1 MDPSGTESRETSSDK
16 DKTVLG
22 DLIAQLDRPDVA
34 AGVMATLDPAISESI
49 GHRAASL
56 SMSPAEFVTGAVHEF
71 IERADDDLW
80 FQLLTHIR
88 KADDPGI
95 VAVQTILR
103 WVVTER

>member
-1 MDPSGTESRETSSDK
+1 M
-16 DKTVLG
+16 LG

-34 AGVMATLDPAISESI
+34 AGVMATLDPAVSESI

-80 FQLLTHIR
+80 FQLLTQIR
-88 KADDPGI
+88 KADDPGL

-103 WVVTER
+103 WVVTEK